1 MSGET
6 EAGARGR
13 RAPGRRVVVGNG
25 RLVTPAGIVDDGL
38 VITDGEKIVYA
49 GAAASAGGF
58 LEETRG
64 AEELDAGGGYICPGF
79 IDGHVHGGGGADVM
93 DATAEAIAQLARTH
107 AVHGTTRLVATTMSA
122 PLEHLLDVAAA
133 VRPMVGVDTGGARV
147 LGVHLE
153 GPYLNPARR
162 GAHNAAYLRPPDP
175 AELER
180 LYEALGRALVT
191 VTLAPELPG
200 AEAAIR
206 WLAGRGVNV
215 SIGHTAA
222 TYEQALAAVDAGA
235 RAATHA
241 FNAMEGLHHRAPGCL
256 GAVLVDGRVRAELI
270 ADGVHVHPGAM
281 RLLYRCKGA
290 AGVMLVTDG
299 MRAVGCPPGE
309 YLLGDLPVVVRDGQA
324 RLKDDPAALAGS
336 VLTMAE
342 AVRVMVRSVGV
353 PLVEAVGM
361 ATWTPAEGLGVAGSL
376 GRLSPGYEADL
387 VVLDEDLAVRM
398 TMVAGEVV
406 FST

>member
-1 MSGET
+1 MNREIGVG
-6 EAGARGR
+6 AGPG
-13 RAPGRRVVVGNG
+13 RAPGRRIVIGNG
-25 RLVTPAGIVDDGL
+25 RLVTPEGLVDDGL
-38 VITDGEKIVYA
+38 VIIAGDKIVYA
-49 GAAASAGGF
+49 GAAAGAGGF
-58 LEETRG
+58 LDQTRG

-93 DATAEAIAQLARTH
+93 DATAGSIAQMARTH
-107 AVHGTTRLVATTMSA
+107 AAHGTTRLVATTMSA
-122 PLEHLLDVAAA
+122 PLEHLLDVAAV
-133 VRPMVGVDTGGARV
+133 VRPMVGVSTGGARL

-162 GAHNAAYLRPPDP
+162 GAHNAAYLRPPDL
-175 AELER
+175 AELAR
-180 LYEALGRALVT
+180 LYAALGPALVT
-191 VTLAPELPG
+191 LTLAPELPG

-206 WLAGRGVNV
+206 WLAERRVNV

-235 RAATHA
+235 RTATHA

-309 YLLGDLPVVVRDGQA
+309 YTLGDLPVVVRDGQA
-324 RLKDDPAALAGS
+324 RLRDDPSALAGS

-342 AVRVMVRSVGV
+342 AVRVMVRRVGV

-361 ATWTPAEGLGVAGSL
+361 ATWTPAEGLGVAGRL
-376 GRLSPGYEADL
+376 GRLAPGYEADL
-387 VVLDEDLAVRM
+387 VILDEDLAVRM
-398 TMVAGEVV
+398 TMVAGEIV
-406 FST
+406 FSR